1 MMPKTMKTATIFKG
15 PESDPTRVRVEI
27 SDIEIPTPKD
37 GQVLIKVIVSGTNP
51 KDWKVPVYMPA
62 FGPHNTGDDVAGIV
76 AAVGKGVTEF
86 KVGDR
91 VAAFHEMRTPFGSF
105 AEYAVAWETTTFS
118 LPDHTSFEEA
128 ATIPLAAMTAV
139 VGLHARLNLPS
150 RWETQSAEREA
161 VEKGGIV
168 VYGAAGAVGAF
179 AIKLLSR
186 ANLHPII
193 AIAGKGIPF
202 VETLLDMTRGD
213 VVVDYRKGDDAVV
226 KGIADAV
233 PKGQKLM
240 YAFDTVSSNNSYTNI
255 FKVLDLRGHI
265 TFVLPGKKYEGI
277 PETVNDSIT
286 TVGSV
291 HGKPDDLWDLG
302 YVYFR
307 LISLGLKQGWFSGHP
322 YEVIPGGLQGV
333 QQGLDNLRDGK
344 NSALK
349 YVYRIEETEGY
360 SG

>member
-1 MMPKTMKTATIFKG
+1 MKTATVFKG
-15 PESDPTRVRVEI
+15 PESDLFKIRVEL
-27 SDIEIPTPKD
+27 SDIEIPTPGD
-37 GQVLIKVIVSGTNP
+37 YQVLIKVVVSGSNP

-62 FGPHNTGDDVAGIV
+62 FGPHNTGDDIAGTI

-105 AEYAVAWETTTFS
+105 AEYAIAWEETTFS
-118 LPDHTSFEEA
+118 LPNHTSFEEA

-150 RWETQSAEREA
+150 RWEKRTAAREA
-161 VEKGGIV
+161 MEKGGIV
-168 VYGAAGAVGAF
+168 IYGAAGAVGAF

-193 AIAGKGIPF
+193 AIAGRGIPF
-202 VETLLDMTRGD
+202 VETLLDKSKGD
-213 VVVDYRKGDDAVV
+213 VVVDYRKGDEAVV

-240 YAFDTVSSNNSYTNI
+240 YAFDTVSDHNSYTNI
-255 FKVLDLRGHI
+255 FKVLDPHGHI
-265 TFVLPGKKYEGI
+265 TLILPGKEYVGI
-277 PETVNDSIT
+277 PETVDDSIT
-286 TVGSV
+286 SVGSV
-291 HGKPDDLWDLG
+291 HNSSSDDLRDLG

-307 LISLGLKQGWFSGHP
+307 LMSLGLKQGWFSGHP
-322 YEVIPGGLQGV
+322 YEVMPGGLQAV
-333 QQGLDNLRDGK
+333 QQGLENLRDGK
-344 NSALK
+344 NSAVK
-349 YVYRIEETEGY
+349 YVYRI
-360 SG
+360 SD